1 MVILGLCAKIFFF
14 RIIDVSMASFRTVI
28 MVKGKSLLASIIALI
43 EGLIWFL
50 VVREALSFE
59 ANSFAE
65 TLYIALAY
73 AGGFSMGTFVGTK
86 IAEKFV
92 DSLVQVQVVASSK
105 DDSIVKAIQDAGYAT
120 TVILSEATSFSGE
133 KYMFFSEIKH
143 SKLQEF
149 KDLVYSLD
157 SKAFIMVSE
166 TMHVFNGF
174 IKK

>member
-1 MVILGLCAKIFFF
+1 MAILGLCIKIFFF
-14 RIIDVSMASFRTVI
+14 RIIDVAMASFRTVI
-28 MVKGKSLLASIIALI
+28 VVKGKSLLAAGIALV

-50 VVREALSFE
+50 IVREALSFE
-59 ANSFAE
+59 ANSFTE
-65 TLYIALAY
+65 TLFIAFAY
-73 AGGFSMGTFVGTK
+73 AGGFSMGTFAGTK
-86 IAEKFV
+86 IAQKFV

-105 DDSIVKAIQDAGYAT
+105 DDALIKAIQDAGYAT

-157 SKAFIMVSE
+157 AKAFIMVSE
-166 TMHVFNGF
+166 TKHVFNGY